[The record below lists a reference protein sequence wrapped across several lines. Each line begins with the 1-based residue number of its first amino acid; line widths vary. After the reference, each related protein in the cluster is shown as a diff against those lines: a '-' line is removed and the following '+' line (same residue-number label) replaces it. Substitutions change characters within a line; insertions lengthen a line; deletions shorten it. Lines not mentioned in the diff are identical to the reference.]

1 MPYLEVLWFPGR
13 DEGQKKQLVEEI
25 TASFVKI
32 TGCKPSAVEIIFK
45 EILKENSASSGE
57 LITEN

>member
-13 DEGQKKQLVEEI
+13 DKTQKKQLADEI

-45 EILKENSASSGE
+45 EISKENSASSGE
-57 LITEN
+57 LISES